1 MWNGLNRIW
10 NTAAIPIR
18 MWWTVVTTSADLLN
32 TFYTFSKEWFEVLA
46 STTKN
51 IKDVL
56 LWAWN
61 HGKWYHKAM
70 NIPLSPIIATWTVFE
85 WVIRSTVQPIINW
98 VVNTW
103 NTGVNTI
110 KNTWKW
116 SFGRLFSKK
125 PISDFSYNH
134 LKTRPL
140 TLNNW
145 FSKLQ
150 FARWKSGWWD
160 EKKAAAIVVKDKE
173 VKLEKNE
180 KNDLE
185 KNNDKKDKKTPDSD
199 EKNDKGTKDNNKKE
213 EKWEKWEKE
222 KWEKDS
228 KLEEWYRKAQEILKD
243 SKHGSKIYESIRAR
257 IPSMAFVFDKSSS
270 VWKIDEKT
278 NEIIVWLQVP
288 SDERQIA
295 PLNTKKNSLEQSRH
309 VLLHE
314 MWHIM
319 IHNNLW
325 NKKVEKALDLAQKV
339 FEKDKITISPLAQL
353 DIYKNAKD
361 KAKEDITEMLAL
373 YANKHDDLDK
383 YLWKLTSDKKE
394 DEEYRK
400 KFKLAKIS
408 KEDANV
414 IKDACESLVEEYS
427 KGKIIKMDTRPASE
441 ESKMAA

>member
-32 TFYTFSKEWFEVLA
+32 TFYTFSKEWFEILA
-46 STTKN
+46 NTTKN

-85 WVIRSTVQPIINW
+85 WAIRSTIQPIINW
-98 VVNTW
+98 VANTW
-103 NTGVNTI
+103 NTGLNTI
-110 KNTWKW
+110 KNARKW
-116 SFGRLFSKK
+116 SFGRIFSKK
-125 PISDFSYNH
+125 PLSDFSYEH

-150 FARWKSGWWD
+150 FARWKSKWW
-160 EKKAAAIVVKDKE
+160 ESKWAAVVI
-173 VKLEKNE
+173 
-180 KNDLE
+180 
-185 KNNDKKDKKTPDSD
+185 P
-199 EKNDKGTKDNNKKE
+199 NKKE
-213 EKWEKWEKE
+213 EKKEEGKQKSEKNQEKDKEEWKQEKE
-222 KWEKDS
+222 KADKNDENANKKEDWDKKKEKS
-228 KLEEWYRKAQEILKD
+228 KEDKNKEDWYKKAEEILKD
-243 SKHGSKIYESIRAR
+243 SKHGSKIFANIRAR

-400 KFKLAKIS
+400 KFKLVKIS

-427 KGKIIKMDTRPASE
+427 
-441 ESKMAA
+441 